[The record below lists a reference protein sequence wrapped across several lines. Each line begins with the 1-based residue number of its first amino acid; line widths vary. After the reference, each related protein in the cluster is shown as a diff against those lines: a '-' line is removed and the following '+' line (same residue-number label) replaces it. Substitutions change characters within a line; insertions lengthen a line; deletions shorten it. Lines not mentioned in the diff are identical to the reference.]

1 MREAKVMA
9 KYSHPNLLPLV
20 GVTKHDGK
28 YGMLSPFMVH
38 GQLRKYLDEH
48 EDDLV
53 SDQYPSVMVIVSE
66 EKGYMLKLKDTCYT
80 WS

>member
-20 GVTKHDGK
+20 GVTKHGGK
-28 YGMLSPFMVH
+28 YGMLSPFMAN
-38 GQLRKYLDEH
+38 GELKGYLEKH

-53 SDQYPSVMVIVSE
+53 S
-66 EKGYMLKLKDTCYT
+66 T
-80 WS
+80 

>member
-28 YGMLSPFMVH
+28 YGMMSPFMDH
-38 GQLRKYLDEH
+38 GELRRYLDEH

-53 SDQYPSVMVIVSE
+53 SAND
-66 EKGYMLKLKDTCYT
+66 
-80 WS
+80 

>member
-1 MREAKVMA
+1 MREAKVMG

-28 YGMLSPFMVH
+28 YGMLSPFMDN
-38 GQLRKYLDEH
+38 GELRKYLEDN

-53 SDQYPSVMVIVSE
+53 TTNHSFITE
-66 EKGYMLKLKDTCYT
+66 F
-80 WS
+80 